1 MKNILKYIIIFL
13 FLFPFCACTSLK
25 KGKTPVIIEEKIV
38 EKTIIK
44 DSIIVKDSIV
54 YIPQEKIVEVVP
66 HLDTLQM
73 EIETA
78 KAKAYLDTTRMILK
92 GELESKKATQKEV
105 IEVTKIV
112 EKIDTVFIEKPVPY
126 EVIKEVKYI
135 PKAYKYSMW
144 FSLSILAFF
153 LIKIFLTLKRK
164 FTIL

>member
-1 MKNILKYIIIFL
+1 MKNILKIFILFL

-112 EKIDTVFIEKPVPY
+112 EKIDTVKLYEPVPY

-135 PKAYKYSMW
+135 PKAYKYSMRFSIVVLLFIIGFIIWKIKRW
-144 FSLSILAFF
+144 F
-153 LIKIFLTLKRK
+153 
-164 FTIL
+164 

>member
-1 MKNILKYIIIFL
+1 MKNILKIFILFL

-112 EKIDTVFIEKPVPY
+112 ERVDTVKLYEPVPY

-135 PKAYKYSMW
+135 PKAYKYSMRFSIVALLFIIGFVIWKIKRW
-144 FSLSILAFF
+144 F
-153 LIKIFLTLKRK
+153 
-164 FTIL
+164 

>member
-1 MKNILKYIIIFL
+1 MVSVLNL
-13 FLFPFCACTSLK
+13 S
-25 KGKTPVIIEEKIV
+25 
-38 EKTIIK
+38 
-44 DSIIVKDSIV
+44 KDSIV

-92 GELESKKATQKEV
+92 GELESKKATQKEIV
-105 IEVTKIV
+105 EVTKIV
-112 EKIDTVFIEKPVPY
+112 ERVDTVFIEKPVPY

-135 PKAYKYSMW
+135 PKVYKYSMF

-153 LIKIFLTLKRK
+153 FIKIFLTLKK
-164 FTIL
+164 KITIL

>member
-1 MKNILKYIIIFL
+1 MKIILKIFIFFL
-13 FLFPFCACTSLK
+13 FILPFSCTSLK

-112 EKIDTVFIEKPVPY
+112 EKVDTVKIYEPVPY

-135 PKAYKYSMW
+135 PKIYKYSMR
-144 FSLSILAFF
+144 FSIVALLFIIGF
-153 LIKIFLTLKRK
+153 IIWKIRRLF
-164 FTIL
+164 I

>member
-1 MKNILKYIIIFL
+1 MVSVLNL
-13 FLFPFCACTSLK
+13 S
-25 KGKTPVIIEEKIV
+25 
-38 EKTIIK
+38 
-44 DSIIVKDSIV
+44 KDSIV

-92 GELESKKATQKEV
+92 GELESKKATQKEIV
-105 IEVTKIV
+105 EVTKIV
-112 EKIDTVFIEKPVPY
+112 ERVDTVFIEKPVPY

-135 PKAYKYSMW
+135 PKVYKYSMF

-153 LIKIFLTLKRK
+153 LIKIFLTLKK
-164 FTIL
+164 KITIL

>member
-126 EVIKEVKYI
+126 PQPTPYV

-153 LIKIFLTLKRK
+153 LIKIALTLKKK

>member
-1 MKNILKYIIIFL
+1 MKNILKIIIL
-13 FLFPFCACTSLK
+13 FLFILPFCACTSLK

-112 EKIDTVFIEKPVPY
+112 EKIDTVKLYEPVPY

-135 PKAYKYSMW
+135 PKAYKYSMRFSIVALLFIIGFIIWKIKRW
-144 FSLSILAFF
+144 F
-153 LIKIFLTLKRK
+153 
-164 FTIL
+164 

>member
-1 MKNILKYIIIFL
+1 MKNILKIIILFL

-92 GELESKKATQKEV
+92 GELESKKATQREV

-126 EVIKEVKYI
+126 PQPTPYV
-135 PKAYKYSMW
+135 PKAYKYSMRFSIVALLFIFGYIIWKIKRW
-144 FSLSILAFF
+144 F
-153 LIKIFLTLKRK
+153 
-164 FTIL
+164 

>member
-1 MKNILKYIIIFL
+1 MRNILKIFILFL
-13 FLFPFCACTSLK
+13 FIFPFCACTSLK

-112 EKIDTVFIEKPVPY
+112 EKIDTVKLYEPVPY

-135 PKAYKYSMW
+135 PKVYKYSMR
-144 FSLSILAFF
+144 FSIVVLLFIIGF
-153 LIKIFLTLKRK
+153 IIWKIRRLF
-164 FTIL
+164 I

>member
-1 MKNILKYIIIFL
+1 MKNILKIIILFL

-112 EKIDTVFIEKPVPY
+112 EKIDTIKIYEPVPY

-135 PKAYKYSMW
+135 PKAYKYSMRFSIVALLFIIGFIIWKIKRW
-144 FSLSILAFF
+144 F
-153 LIKIFLTLKRK
+153 
-164 FTIL
+164 